1 MYVKDLFGWFHDKI
15 HNYNLFIPDE
25 DENED
30 ENNLE
35 ENHDIILKNQIYA
48 TRVYVPLLTIILY
61 ILFFISLMNSQARLY
76 SISNI
81 TPDLFTKLHYEYGQ
95 SLSCPCTTTN
105 IPYNKFTST
114 IITYKPICSSIFVSE
129 QWIKALY
136 MPNSSTYL
144 VMDFRTTASSQFE
157 ILSALCSIAQNI
169 VYQSLVDFNEIQLVT
184 LELLQEN
191 QIESQIDD
199 NIKVINSKTLVQ
211 FVSPL
216 NFLQI
221 ITQSNSF
228 ISALNTNVAV
238 KIQINNGLPQIN
250 VNPSMYV
257 DKNASTPWAAVW
269 GSPCS
274 FKHATVPS
282 GFYSLSEYESV
293 MNHRYWPYYP
303 PYFEP
308 IASSTVDGFFGGCTP
323 LDAILSSTL
332 DCLYNISCLE
342 IFINYFPGLN
352 QTDFNMSNIVL
363 SSNEKIISLKDSLNN
378 SFIENWSTKMNYS
391 DYFSQ
396 CAPTVCTYTKK
407 DYTNL
412 SHIIT
417 LLLSLYGGL
426 TIILRVMIGFSI
438 KIYSKI
444 KHRSLNTNNNNN
456 NKYLLTYIWI
466 FIRWIK
472 HLNLFKSQKNQ
483 IINTAERQ
491 RIITRIYL
499 VFLTNSIVILI
510 LFTWMNNET
519 VTVNVPNPSLATY
532 KHLQNLYPNVLK
544 CPCLNVTTPYNKF
557 MSVSP
562 TFHQICSSEFVSE
575 TWITALFSLD
585 SIESFALQYG
595 EISTFPLWYGLDGRH
610 FRLLSTLCQLAN
622 ETIIDAIH
630 SFDIQFLIGLNV
642 LTELD
647 FNAQTE
653 TTFNQFIQ
661 SLISNFD
668 LLVNMTHLFTQVD
681 QPYTTFD
688 NSNLTVSSTIDNIT
702 NQQSLRV
709 TFNLTG
715 IQDTNSTSGN
725 CICAS
730 NPNCQSSVIPPDW
743 IQSNYEYSEHYPS
756 NHIIPGM
763 IQGCFTIDTLLLS
776 SLECYYLHSCLS
788 ILYNLLSGLF
798 HDYEYDL
805 EWSPINP
812 LIYNSSSSHFFP
824 NTSLSLI
831 INEMLIEQWNPL
843 SSFEHYYES
852 CAPIYCS
859 YTYTTHTITFIA
871 MIIKLVSTIGGLI
884 LILRLIT
891 PQLVKFVYKILT
903 RHTRRQDQEINSNLF
918 NRIKIFLCNTMRFLS
933 VTLINLNIFP
943 KRSFANNINHMKAQ
957 HLGRLSTRLYIVLLI
972 IVIAILSLYTII
984 QPQILTKSFSQPS
997 FKTYNDLLTHHS
1009 STIQCPCSS
1018 ISSTYNQFI
1027 NIEPIFHQICSSS
1040 FISDEW
1046 RTYITKDL
1054 VSDLSIYNIQDYRRF
1069 ITPHLQFLSG
1079 LCGLSIQSVNDS
1091 INQFLSSTLVT
1102 VELLS
1107 ETSFRTQIDL
1117 LIKQSKSNA
1126 PITFTRLLSLIRTI
1140 NHGNAIISSYGTN
1153 FEFIDPW
1160 KDLNLSMAITHAITY
1175 DNECSCA
1182 LISNCTTQANFINEN
1197 SLEMLPIKGLKIGC
1211 TPSESFLSSTLECFY
1226 DLSCIHFLE
1235 EQMNTTHTNNSMINL
1250 SSPLSLNLS
1259 QYPMNIS
1266 ILNLVQDL
1274 FIENWLTNISY
1285 SLYYNQCS
1293 PASCLYTYI
1302 QQLNS
1307 LYTMSILLGLYAGLS
1322 FILKMICPNII
1333 SIIDKIYWYKKKK
1346 KNIIEPACTVEM
1358 TNIKPITT
1366 RLTNIEPITTGLT
1379 NIDIYNTIDNPKSLS
1394 ATTTT
1399 KILSKLMLCFI
1410 FGIILLVFMIISIII
1425 TFIFLNRQ
1433 QETYNIPTISSINT
1447 AIIPTTDINILTTT
1461 VSPPTESIC
1470 QLTFQHIILYNN
1482 SDGFE
1487 PPSFIIN
1494 DFNGDN
1500 HSDIAVTNCVYNIVN
1515 IWSGNGNGS
1524 FDFKTTFST
1533 GGLCPF
1539 AIDVGDFNRDGLLDF
1554 VVINAHSNNIVIL
1567 FANTNGTYQV
1577 RQTLTRRRLIPL
1589 SVVIGDYDNDGYLDL
1604 AATNFDN
1611 ILIFFSDNNG
1621 TFGTPLTF
1629 CADICQQLLSIAV
1642 GDFNNDGR
1650 LDLAV
1655 TDHSG
1660 PYGNNTLIEYAYIL
1674 LNNGSGYFNTLMSY
1688 AVGKLSL
1695 PNSIAVHDFNNDN
1708 QMDLVIANTWA
1719 SNVVI
1724 LLGSTNGTFFTQ
1736 MPHSTGSVSEPDSV
1750 IAGDLNNDGLQD
1762 FAVTNTYTNN
1772 IGIFFGIGNGS
1783 FRTQTSVFTGA
1794 SSAPYALASGDFN
1807 GDGKLDLVISDIALN
1822 TISILLN
1829 TCHCCSP

>member
-61 ILFFISLMNSQARLY
+61 ILFFISLMNSQTRLY

-81 TPDLFTKLHYEYGQ
+81 TPDLFTKLYYEYGQ

-157 ILSALCSIAQNI
+157 ILSALCSIAQNM

-199 NIKVINSKTLVQ
+199 NIKVINSKTRIQ
-211 FVSPL
+211 FLSPL

-250 VNPSMYV
+250 VNPTMYV
-257 DKNASTPWAAVW
+257 DKNASTPWAATG

-303 PYFEP
+303 PTFEP

-342 IFINYFPGLN
+342 IFTNYFPGLN

-378 SFIENWSTKMNYS
+378 SFIEKWSTKINYS
-391 DYFSQ
+391 DYFSR

-426 TIILRVMIGFSI
+426 TIILRVMIGFLI

-456 NKYLLTYIWI
+456 N
-466 FIRWIK
+466 
-472 HLNLFKSQKNQ
+472 N
-483 IINTAERQ
+483 
-491 RIITRIYL
+491 
-499 VFLTNSIVILI
+499 NSIVILI
-510 LFTWMNNET
+510 LFTWVNNET

-562 TFHQICSSEFVSE
+562 TFHQICSSGFVSE
-575 TWITALFSLD
+575 TWITVLFTMDTTELTLS
-585 SIESFALQYG
+585 EEY
-595 EISTFPLWYGLDGRH
+595 STTFSLWYGLDGRH
-610 FRLLSTLCQLAN
+610 IRFLSTLCQLAN

-630 SFDIQFLIGLNV
+630 SFDIQFLISLNV
-642 LTELD
+642 LTEHD
-647 FNAQTE
+647 FKAQTE

-661 SLISNFD
+661 SLITNFD

-688 NSNLTVSSTIDNIT
+688 NSKLAISSIIDNIT
-702 NQQSLRV
+702 NQQSLQV
-709 TFNLTG
+709 KFNLTG
-715 IQDTNSTSGN
+715 IQDTDSTSVN
-725 CICAS
+725 CICAT
-730 NPNCQSSVIPPDW
+730 NLNCHSPVILLDW
-743 IQSNYEYSEHYPS
+743 IQSVYGFSEHYPS

-763 IQGCFTIDTLLLS
+763 IQGCFIIDTLLLS

-788 ILYNLLSGLF
+788 ILNNLLNAIF
-798 HDYEYDL
+798 RDYEVDF
-805 EWSPINP
+805 EWSPMNP
-812 LIYNSSSSHFFP
+812 LIYNSSSSRFPP

-831 INEMLIEQWNPL
+831 INQMLIEQWNPL
-843 SSFEHYYES
+843 SSFEQYYES

-859 YTYTTHTITFIA
+859 YTYTTRAITFIG
-871 MIIKLVSTIGGLI
+871 MVIKLVSTIGGLI

-891 PQLVKFVYKILT
+891 PQLVKLIYKIFT
-903 RHTRRQDQEINSNLF
+903 PNTRRQDQENNSNLF
-918 NRIKIFLCNTMRFLS
+918 DRIKNILYNMMAFLS

-957 HLGRLSTRLYIVLLI
+957 HLGRLSTRLYIIFLI
-972 IVIAILSLYTII
+972 IAIAILSLYTII
-984 QPQILTKSFSQPS
+984 QPQILTKRFPQPS
-997 FKTYNDLLTHHS
+997 FKIYNDLLTHHS
-1009 STIQCPCSS
+1009 STLQCPCSS

-1027 NIEPIFHQICSSS
+1027 TIEPLFHQICSSS

-1046 RTYITKDL
+1046 GAYITKDL
-1054 VSDLSIYNIQDYRRF
+1054 VSDLSSYNMQDYRRF

-1079 LCGLSIQSVNDS
+1079 LCDLSIQSVNDS

-1107 ETSFRTQIDL
+1107 ETRFRTQIDL
-1117 LIKQSKSNA
+1117 LIEQSKSDA

-1140 NHGNAIISSYGTN
+1140 NHGNAIVSSYGTN

-1160 KDLNLSMAITHAITY
+1160 KDSYPSMAITHAITY

-1226 DLSCIHFLE
+1226 NLSCIHFLQ
-1235 EQMNTTHTNNSMINL
+1235 EQMNTTHTNNSMVNL

-1266 ILNLVQDL
+1266 IINLVQNL
-1274 FIENWLTNISY
+1274 FIENWLTNINY

-1293 PASCLYTYI
+1293 PTLCSYTYI

-1307 LYTMSILLGLYAGLS
+1307 LYTISILLGLYAGLS

-1333 SIIDKIYWYKKKK
+1333 FFIDKIYWHKKKK
-1346 KNIIEPACTVEM
+1346 KNIIEPTCTIEM
-1358 TNIKPITT
+1358 
-1366 RLTNIEPITTGLT
+1366 TNIEPITTGLT
-1379 NIDIYNTIDNPKSLS
+1379 NIDIYNTTDNPKSLS
-1394 ATTTT
+1394 ATITT
-1399 KILSKLMLCFI
+1399 KIFSKLMLCFI
-1410 FGIILLVFMIISIII
+1410 FGILLLIFMIISIII

-1433 QETYNIPTISSINT
+1433 QETYNIPTISSLNT
-1447 AIIPTTDINILTTT
+1447 TIIPTTDIKILTTT
-1461 VSPPTESIC
+1461 VSTPTESIC
-1470 QLTFQHIILYNN
+1470 QLTFQHIVLYNN
-1482 SDGFE
+1482 SDRSQLS
-1487 PPSFIIN
+1487 SFIVN
-1494 DFNGDN
+1494 DFNGDT
-1500 HSDIAVTNCVYNIVN
+1500 HLDIAVTNCDYNIVN

-1533 GGLCPF
+1533 GGLYPVS
-1539 AIDVGDFNRDGLLDF
+1539 IDVGDFNKDGLLDF
-1554 VVINAHSNNIVIL
+1554 VVVNLYSHNIVTL
-1567 FANTNGTYQV
+1567 FANMNGTFQV
-1577 RQTLTRRRLIPL
+1577 KQTLTGRAFFPSSL
-1589 SVVIGDYDNDGYLDL
+1589 VIGDYNNDSYLDL
-1604 AATNFDN
+1604 AVTNNYN
-1611 ILIFFSDNNG
+1611 ILIFFGNNNG
-1621 TFGTPLTF
+1621 TFGTPLIF
-1629 CADICQQLLSIAV
+1629 CTDICSWLFSIAV

-1650 LDLAV
+1650 LDLAA

-1660 PYGNNTLIEYAYIL
+1660 PYGNNTLIDLVHIL
-1674 LNNGSGYFNTLMSY
+1674 LNNGSGYFNASMSY

-1708 QMDLVIANTWA
+1708 QMDLVVVNTYKN
-1719 SNVVI
+1719 NVMI
-1724 LLGSTNGTFFTQ
+1724 LLGNTNGTFLTQ
-1736 MPHSTGSVSEPDSV
+1736 MTYSTGIFSDPYSV
-1750 IAGDLNNDGLQD
+1750 IVGDLNNDGQQD
-1762 FAVTNTYTNN
+1762 FAVTNVYTNN
-1772 IGIFFGIGNGS
+1772 IGVFFGIGNGS
-1783 FRTQTSVFTGA
+1783 FITQTSVFTGA
-1794 SSAPYALASGDFN
+1794 SSAPKALASGDFN
-1807 GDGKLDLVISDIALN
+1807 GDGKLDLVMSDIGLN
-1822 TISILLN
+1822 TIGILLN
-1829 TCHCCSP
+1829 TCHCC

>member
-30 ENNLE
+30 ENDLQ

-48 TRVYVPLLTIILY
+48 TRFYVPLLIIILY
-61 ILFFISLMNSQARLY
+61 ILFFISLTNPQTRLY

-114 IITYKPICSSIFVSE
+114 IITYNPICSSIFVSD

-199 NIKVINSKTLVQ
+199 NIKVINSKTRIQ
-211 FVSPL
+211 FLSPL

-221 ITQSNSF
+221 ITQSNF
-228 ISALNTNVAV
+228 YISALNTNVAV
-238 KIQINNGLPQIN
+238 EITINNGLLQIN
-250 VNPSMYV
+250 ANPTMYI
-257 DKNASTPWAAVW
+257 DKNAPNIVASVHD
-269 GSPCS
+269 SPCY
-274 FKHATVPS
+274 FQHYTVPS

-303 PYFEP
+303 PTFEP
-308 IASSTVDGFFGGCTP
+308 IASSAVDGFFGGCTP
-323 LDAILSSTL
+323 LDALLSSTL

-342 IFINYFPGLN
+342 IFTNYFPGLN

-363 SSNEKIISLKDSLNN
+363 SSNEKIISLKNSLNN
-378 SFIENWSTKMNYS
+378 SFIEKWSTKMNYS

-412 SHIIT
+412 SHIIA

-426 TIILRVMIGFSI
+426 IIILRAMIGFSI
-438 KIYSKI
+438 EIYSKI
-444 KHRSLNTNNNNN
+444 KHRSLNSNNNNNNN

-472 HLNLFKSQKNQ
+472 QLNLFKSQKNQ
-483 IINTAERQ
+483 IINTVEQQ
-491 RIITRIYL
+491 RIITRVYL
-499 VFLTNSIVILI
+499 VFLTSSIVIFI

-519 VTVNVPNPSLATY
+519 VTINVPNPSLATY
-532 KHLQNLYPNVLK
+532 KDLQSLYPNVLK

-575 TWITALFSLD
+575 TWISALFSV
-585 SIESFALQYG
+585 ESVQLLLVEDGY
-595 EISTFPLWYGLDGRH
+595 FPTLTLVYGLDGRH

-622 ETIIDAIH
+622 ETIIDALH
-630 SFDIQFLIGLNV
+630 SFNIQFLISLNV
-642 LTELD
+642 LTQGD
-647 FNAQTE
+647 FKAQME

-688 NSNLTVSSTIDNIT
+688 NSNLTVSSTIDKTT
-702 NQQSLRV
+702 NQQSLQV
-709 TFNLTG
+709 AFNLTG
-715 IQDTNSTSGN
+715 IQDTDSTSVN
-725 CICAS
+725 CICAT
-730 NPNCQSSVIPPDW
+730 NPNCQSSIIIPDW
-743 IQSNYEYSEHYPS
+743 VRTGYGSSEHYSS

-763 IQGCFTIDTLLLS
+763 IQGCFIIDTLLLS

-788 ILYNLLSGLF
+788 ILYNVVNSTII
-798 HDYEYDL
+798 EYDYDID
-805 EWSPINP
+805 WSPTNP
-812 LIYNSSSSHFFP
+812 LIYNSSSSRFPP

-831 INEMLIEQWNPL
+831 INDMLIEQWNPVY
-843 SSFEHYYES
+843 SFKDYYES

-859 YTYTTHTITFIA
+859 YTYTTRAITFIG

-903 RHTRRQDQEINSNLF
+903 RHTRRQDQEINSNLY
-918 NRIKIFLCNTMRFLS
+918 NRIKIFLCNMMTFLS

-943 KRSFANNINHMKAQ
+943 KRSFANNINHIKAQ

-972 IVIAILSLYTII
+972 IAIVILSLYTII
-984 QPQILTKSFSQPS
+984 QPQILTKSFPQPS
-997 FKTYNDLLTHHS
+997 FKTYNDLLIHHS
-1009 STIQCPCSS
+1009 STLQCSCSS

-1027 NIEPIFHQICSSS
+1027 NIEPMFHQICSSS

-1046 RTYITKDL
+1046 RAYITKDL
-1054 VSDLSIYNIQDYRRF
+1054 VSDLSTYNIQDYRRF

-1079 LCGLSIQSVNDS
+1079 LCDLSIQSVNDS

-1107 ETSFRTQIDL
+1107 ETRFRTQIDL
-1117 LIKQSKSNA
+1117 LIQQSKLNA

-1140 NHGNAIISSYGTN
+1140 NHGNAIVSSYGTN

-1160 KDLNLSMAITHAITY
+1160 KDSYPSMAITHAITY

-1226 DLSCIHFLE
+1226 NLSCIHFLE

-1266 ILNLVQDL
+1266 ILNLIQNL
-1274 FIENWLTNISY
+1274 FIENWVTNINY

-1293 PASCLYTYI
+1293 PTLCSYTYI

-1307 LYTMSILLGLYAGLS
+1307 LYTISVLLGLYAGLS

-1333 SIIDKIYWYKKKK
+1333 SIIDKIYRHKNKK
-1346 KNIIEPACTVEM
+1346 KNIIEPTCTVEM
-1358 TNIKPITT
+1358 
-1366 RLTNIEPITTGLT
+1366 TNIEPITTGLT

-1399 KILSKLMLCFI
+1399 KIFSKLMLCFI

-1425 TFIFLNRQ
+1425 TSIFLNRQ
-1433 QETYNIPTISSINT
+1433 QETYNIPTISSVNT
-1447 AIIPTTDINILTTT
+1447 AMIPATDISILTTT
-1461 VSPPTESIC
+1461 VSTPTEPIC

-1482 SDGFE
+1482 SDRSQSS
-1487 PPSFIIN
+1487 SFIVN

-1500 HSDIAVTNCVYNIVN
+1500 HLDIAVTNCDYNIVN
-1515 IWSGNGNGS
+1515 IWSGIGNGS

-1533 GGLCPF
+1533 GGSCPVS
-1539 AIDVGDFNRDGLLDF
+1539 IDVGDFNRDGLIDF
-1554 VVINAHSNNIVIL
+1554 VVVNADSYDIVTL
-1567 FANTNGTYQV
+1567 FANTNGTFQV
-1577 RQTLTRRRLIPL
+1577 KQTLTGNGIFPS
-1589 SVVIGDYDNDGYLDL
+1589 SVVVGDYNNDDYLDL
-1604 AATNFDN
+1604 AVASNYN
-1611 ILIFFSDNNG
+1611 ILIFFGNNNG
-1621 TFGTPLTF
+1621 KFGKPLRF
-1629 CADICQQLLSIAV
+1629 CTGICQGLLSIAV

-1650 LDLAV
+1650 LDLAA

-1660 PYGNNTLIEYAYIL
+1660 PGTSTLLDSAYIL

-1688 AVGKLSL
+1688 AVGKLSS
-1695 PNSIAVHDFNNDN
+1695 PTSITVDDFNNDN
-1708 QMDLVIANTWA
+1708 QMDLVVVNNYNY
-1719 SNVVI
+1719 NVVI
-1724 LLGSTNGTFFTQ
+1724 LLGNTNGTFLTQ
-1736 MPHSTGSVSEPDSV
+1736 MPYSTGSFSAPYSV
-1750 IAGDLNNDGLQD
+1750 IAGDLNNDGQQD
-1762 FAVTNTYTNN
+1762 FAVTNVYTNN
-1772 IGIFFGIGNGS
+1772 IGVFFGIGNGS
-1783 FRTQTSVFTGA
+1783 FHAQTSLFTGA
-1794 SSAPYALASGDFN
+1794 SSAPNALASGDFN
-1807 GDGKLDLVISDIALN
+1807 GDGKLDLVMSDIDLN
-1822 TISILLN
+1822 TIVILLN
-1829 TCHCCSP
+1829 TCHCC